1 MLFSLEGRRVELR
14 GANHYI
20 APTAVLIGTVI
31 LEDSSSV
38 WFGVVARGDNEPI
51 AIGPRSNVQDGT
63 VLHTDAGIPLTLG
76 ADVTVG
82 HQAMLH
88 GCTVGDGS
96 LIGIKAVV
104 LNRAVIGRECLIGAN
119 ALIPEGKV
127 DPRPLAGSRQPG
139 QGGPHPHRRRRG
151 ATARRRAELCRER
164 APLSR
169 GPGARRPWLTAAGRP
184 ANRRPADRRPAGR
197 GGTPGESA
205 AARHRIQRLSP
216 PAVGRP

>member
-14 GANHYI
+14 GGNHYI

-51 AIGPRSNVQDGT
+51 TIGPRSNVQDGT

-82 HQAMLH
+82 H
-88 GCTVGDGS
+88 GS

-127 DPRPLAGSRQPG
+127 IPDRSLVLGSPG
-139 QGGPHPHRRRRG
+139 KVVRTLTDDDVARLRDG
-151 ATARRRAELCRER
+151 ARSYVENARRYREGL
-164 APLSR
+164 APDDR
-169 GPGARRPWLTAAGRP
+169 G
-184 ANRRPADRRPAGR
+184 
-197 GGTPGESA
+197 
-205 AARHRIQRLSP
+205 
-216 PAVGRP
+216 